1 MSDKSFGARSIYSD
15 EYLGNGEGLVGIVT
29 QIVSGIGIDLTAT
42 QNPGKGVVK
51 VQSYK
56 PIGKTIYVSQN
67 GDDNN
72 TGLAENYPKRTI
84 KAAASVALFGD
95 TIKVFPGFYVEENP
109 IVLKRT
115 VAVEGTELRNCV
127 VTPKFPDRDIFYV
140 NNGCHITDMSF
151 IGPEMTNGSAVVSF
165 EPLRGIAD
173 NRFFDASRMIRFNL
187 DYIASESVGFLTSG
201 LSGFAGNNKEQD
213 AARLIDKNL
222 DFIAAEAVG
231 FLTSPVGYGFS
242 TLVGVSSC
250 KNDVKNIFKAISYDL
265 KAGSNRKSIGAGN
278 SYFEMGVLSHIVG
291 VTTQTIATLNYAV
304 GIATHVINNV
314 AITSSYQS
322 GIGSISQVFDNSI
335 IQIPGGC
342 VSVASTISSLV
353 GIITSMIA
361 AGTSSVAPPV
371 RYGVV
376 LEETGRFSAKIKDT
390 WKAVCF
396 DITRGG
402 NSKCVNVGKS
412 LYDNL
417 GNLNTEFLKNQ
428 TEVKQLVGSLEYSYQ
443 IARSII
449 NNCTWGGF
457 PVGIGTSVTNAVFDP
472 TTGIT
477 TITAVNHGLSV
488 EDPVKILGLQ
498 FECDNGSPQFPSS
511 ISTAFYNN
519 ITGITTVVTSSNY
532 IVKSGDRIRLENL
545 VFECNSGGGPSTAIY
560 PSGNYGYD
568 FTVID
573 VLDSTRFTVNVG
585 PSTLAHTYISG
596 GKVSK
601 LNTPTFGITT
611 ATYDNVTGITTI
623 ITKNSDTIYGPAM
636 YIEPGNNVKL
646 ENLVFECNSGGG
658 PSTAIYPSGNNGYS
672 FTVIS
677 TAEDRYVDAANLI
690 ALNRQEIID
699 KSLAQ
704 IAIGHSD
711 FYFPSKDNIQTTRFS
726 RFKDSYRLIQQ
737 NRTEIVNTAFSN
749 TQNEPLFSGFNF
761 GAVETKCKR
770 DLGYFVDAVST
781 DIFTGGNYY
790 SSEFVRQYF
799 NNGAP
804 ISGGLVGEET
814 ESVYAFN
821 QARDLMKDAITNQ
834 LTVKDLTVTADPLT
848 GSNTSTGSC
857 ANVQNALDTLTSLI
871 TTVISEGSLDTLNQ
885 ININNGIFFSGENK
899 CRRDIGY
906 IVDAL
911 IKDVKYG
918 TNKHIREATRAY
930 FNANG
935 TPITNG
941 LVGEEAPSVTAFNA
955 VRDYAKLAITN
966 NLNKKDLSITAD
978 PITGSNTNP
987 SSCANVQTTI
997 DNLIGILTY
1006 HVLSGSLSSF
1016 PTLSVSNRIKVNV
1029 GVSTLAHTY
1038 VSGGTVTSKYT
1049 TNTFPDGSFGYVF
1062 PVKSVVGPNTFEFVG
1077 GKTNI
1082 IHTYVPGTGTVQK
1095 YKNFQNEFLQLKDLS
1110 IQPDYET
1117 GFNDSINSCANVVS
1131 ALHSCVG
1138 IVTTLVGF
1146 GTTAGI
1152 TTSYSGN
1159 IGRGFVRSVKVTNA
1173 VYDETSGRTIIS
1185 APGFSPRKGDL
1196 IEIRDL
1202 LFECSSGLTTS
1213 TKLFPSG
1220 QYGFEF
1226 YIDKVN
1232 LDGTFDVYVGVSTI
1246 PHTYVSGGYVVDRSV
1261 DVFDAEYNN
1270 VTGIVTVTA
1279 PGAYI
1284 NPGDLIS
1291 LRDLEF
1297 TCSSGAA
1304 TTTFYP
1310 TENTGYNF
1318 VVDNVEEFGNK
1329 FSVFVGVSTIPH
1341 SYVAGGIVK
1350 PAFSKGVGP
1359 IVQGP
1364 YIRNCTNFIPK
1375 SIGMKVDGFEAEPG
1389 DQDDIGVTGAM
1400 SVDSYTQYNQ
1410 GGIGVSITNGAYAQL
1425 VSIFTICDDIAI
1437 YTSSGGQCDLTNS
1450 NSSFGNYGLYSD
1462 GVGDNK
1468 SKSIY
1473 RYTGKVFTNAAGEQ
1487 DTIVVSGIGSYRPY
1501 DGQALYFGELYNTVD
1516 RIEVLDGG
1524 SGYSPNNPPRIV
1536 FDAPETGGIVAE
1548 ALPNIENGKIV
1559 SIDVISSG
1567 TQYLGT
1573 PGIAFTGGPG
1583 VGAAA
1588 TAIMRPIYYYIER
1601 ASKPVAGI
1609 STIVLTTNLNNT
1621 VGSGTTVY
1629 FSRLSLQIATTIS
1642 FEWVGAGTNIN
1653 TAKPALGGVTIQEN
1667 EVFKKDGGQVVYT
1680 STNQG
1685 GNFRIGDD
1693 VVINQLTGTITG
1705 RTFSQGLL
1713 NTVTPLIVALG
1724 Q

>member
-1 MSDKSFGARSIYSD
+1 MADKSFGARSIFSD
-15 EYLGNGEGLVGIVT
+15 EYLGTGDGLVGIVT
-29 QIVSGIGIDLTAT
+29 QIVSGIGIDLTST

-95 TIKVFPGFYVEENP
+95 TIKVFPGVYLEDNP

-201 LSGFAGNNKEQD
+201 FSGFAGNNKEQD

-231 FLTSPVGYGFS
+231 FLTSPSGYGYTS
-242 TLVGVSSC
+242 LVGVASC
-250 KNDVKNIFKAISYDL
+250 KSDVKNIFKAVSYDL

-278 SYFEMGVLSHIVG
+278 SYFTAGVLSHIVG
-291 VTTQTIATLNYAV
+291 VTTETIATLNYAV

-322 GIGSISQVFDNSI
+322 GIGSIPQVFDNSI

-353 GIITSMIA
+353 GIVTSMIA

-376 LEETGRFSAKIKDT
+376 LEETNRFGGKIKDT

-402 NSKCVNVGKS
+402 NSRCVNVGKS
-412 LYDNL
+412 FYDNL
-417 GNLNTEFLKNQ
+417 GNLNTNFLKNQ
-428 TEVKQLVGSLEYSYQ
+428 NEVKQLVGSLEYSYQ
-443 IARSII
+443 VARSII
-449 NNCTWGGF
+449 NNATWGGF
-457 PVGIGTSVTNAVFDP
+457 PVGIGTSVTNAVFNP

-477 TITAVNHGLSV
+477 TITAINHGLSA
-488 EDPVKILGLQ
+488 EDPVKITGLQ
-498 FECDNGSPQFPSS
+498 FACNNGSPEFPVA
-511 ISTAFYNN
+511 ITTASYNN
-519 ITGITTVVTSSNY
+519 ISGITTIVTSSNY
-532 IVKSGDRIRLENL
+532 NVKSGDRIRLENL

-573 VLDSTRFTVNVG
+573 VLDSTRFLVNVG
-585 PSTLAHTYISG
+585 PSTLSHTYVSG
-596 GKVSK
+596 GEVYK

-611 ATYDNVTGITTI
+611 ATYDNTTGITTI
-623 ITKNSDTIYGPAM
+623 LTKNSDTIYGPAM
-636 YIEPGNNVKL
+636 YIEPGQNVKL

-658 PSTAIYPSGNNGYS
+658 PSTALYPSGNNGYS

-677 TAEDRYVDAANLI
+677 TAEDKFINAANLI
-690 ALNRQEIID
+690 SLNRQEIID

-711 FYFPSKDNIQTTRFS
+711 FYFPSKDGIQTTRFS

-737 NRTEIVNTAFSN
+737 NRTEIVNTAWSSTVSFYPTILS
-749 TQNEPLFSGFNF
+749 TEI
-761 GAVETKCKR
+761 KCKR

-781 DIFTGGNYY
+781 DVFTGGNYY
-790 SSEFVRQYF
+790 ATEFVKQYF

-821 QARDLMKDAITNQ
+821 QARDLMKQAITNQ
-834 LTVKDLTVTADPLT
+834 LTVKDLTITADPLT
-848 GSNTSTGSC
+848 GSNTSTSSC
-857 ANVQNALDTLTSLI
+857 ANVQNTIDTLTSII
-871 TTVISEGSLDTLNQ
+871 TTVISSGSLNSLNQ
-885 ININNGIFFSGENK
+885 IYINNGIFFSGENK

-955 VRDYAKLAITN
+955 VRDYAKLAASN
-966 NLNKKDLSITAD
+966 ALNKKNLAYTSDVSVE
-978 PITGSNTNP
+978 TNI
-987 SSCANVQTTI
+987 N
-997 DNLIGILTY
+997 NLIGILTF
-1006 HVLSGSLSSF
+1006 HILSGSLTSF
-1016 PTLSVSNRIKVNV
+1016 PTLLVSNTIKVNV

-1049 TNTFPDGSFGYVF
+1049 TNIFPDGSFGYVF
-1062 PVKSVVGPNTFEFVG
+1062 PVKTVVGPNTFEFVG
-1077 GKTNI
+1077 GKSNI
-1082 IHTYVPGTGTVQK
+1082 IHTYVPNTGTVQK
-1095 YKNFQNEFLQLKDLS
+1095 YKNFQNEFLQLKDLA

-1159 IGRGFVRSVKVTNA
+1159 TGRGFVRSIDVKNA
-1173 VYDETSGRTIIS
+1173 IYDESSGRTTIT
-1185 APGFSPRKGDL
+1185 APGFSARKGDL

-1213 TKLFPSG
+1213 TQLFPSG
-1220 QYGFEF
+1220 QYGYEF
-1226 YIDKVN
+1226 YIDKIN
-1232 LDGTFDVYVGVSTI
+1232 SDGTFDIYVGVSTI
-1246 PHTYVSGGYVVDRSV
+1246 PHTYVSGGYIIDRSV
-1261 DVFDAEYNN
+1261 TVFDAEYDN
-1270 VTGIVTVTA
+1270 VSGIVTVTA

-1284 NPGDLIS
+1284 NSGDLIS

-1341 SYVAGGIVK
+1341 SYVAGGVVK
-1350 PAFSKGVGP
+1350 PAYSKGVGP

-1437 YTSSGGQCDLTNS
+1437 YTASGGQCDLTNS

-1462 GVGDNK
+1462 GVGNNK

-1473 RYTGKVFTNAAGEQ
+1473 RYTGKVYANAPGEQ

-1516 RIEVLDGG
+1516 RIEVLNGG
-1524 SGYSPNNPPRIV
+1524 SGYSANNPPRIV
-1536 FDAPETGGIVAE
+1536 FDAPEVGGIVAE
-1548 ALPNIENGKIV
+1548 ALPNIEDGKIV

-1609 STIVLTTNLNNT
+1609 STIVLTTNLNST

-1653 TAKPALGGVTIQEN
+1653 TAKPALGGVTIQDN